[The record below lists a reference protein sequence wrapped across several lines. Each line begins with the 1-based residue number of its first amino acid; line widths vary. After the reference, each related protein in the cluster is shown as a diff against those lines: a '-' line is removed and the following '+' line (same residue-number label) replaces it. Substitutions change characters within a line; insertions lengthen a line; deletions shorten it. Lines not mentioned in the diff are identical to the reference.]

1 MGEGA
6 GGGVAAGGGGVGEGV
21 GRGGLRGGAGTEG
34 DWGLPMATPT
44 PSPVTVLGRPPVTA
58 ELDDLKWGP
67 LHILP
72 PP

>member
-1 MGEGA
+1 MGEG
-6 GGGVAAGGGGVGEGV
+6 GYG
-21 GRGGLRGGAGTEG
+21 GGAGTEG